1 MRLKKIKM
9 SGFKSFVD
17 PTTVSF
23 VTDKTGIIGPNGCGK
38 SNIIDAVRWV
48 MGETSKQIRG
58 DKMEDVIFNGSADR
72 KPVGQASIELIF
84 DNSEGKAHGQ
94 YAKYSEISVRR
105 DAARDS
111 QSKYFLNGTR
121 CRRRDVV
128 DLFLGT
134 GLGPRSYAIIEQGMI
149 SKLIEAKPE
158 ELRVYV
164 EEAAGISKYRERRRE
179 TENRIQHTRENLERI
194 NDLRGEVQKQLDHL
208 DRQKKQAEKYNT
220 LKEDHKRISAELTVL
235 MLKGYELEKQE
246 KQKTVNATEVG
257 IEKENAELQE
267 IITNIE
273 KQRHA
278 LTSINDI
285 FNEAQAQYYQC
296 ASEVS
301 SIEQKI
307 SDERG
312 NKDTVKDMEQQ
323 ISSEKEEINKKN
335 LVIENLGGEVEHK
348 LKDSLSSMEGSREKL
363 AILKNE
369 IDVKKSDH
377 LSLQGKLASLRALN
391 EENITRQEDSFAEW
405 LKNNTLDNQPRLAD
419 MIDVEKG
426 WEKAVDLVLSNKLH
440 AIATN
445 SLQQHI
451 DKAESLKS
459 GEVMIFKRSP
469 EVAKTSEELLLS
481 KVKCDSDLSSFFHQI
496 FCVETTSEALEFRKK
511 LNTNESVVS
520 KEGVWLGKDWAVIKG
535 KKSVKNEFLSRKAE
549 IDNLTIKENEVNES
563 VSNLE
568 NEYRQKEK
576 AYADLQSDRE
586 ELHEQKLQL
595 ELARSEKVS
604 LEKSLEKNQKIHNS
618 IIAPDSSAEDLSNE
632 LQKALQLQKNSEDKV
647 TMKRK
652 EVESTQESISL
663 LERDRLSQ
671 DSKIQK
677 VQETLNE
684 QKMLVREIEVRS
696 ETLLDDLKSR
706 DIDVDTVK
714 ENLSEN
720 ANITEWEKKENKFSE
735 RITRMGLINLA
746 SIEEFNQQAER
757 KEYLDSQHDDLTE
770 ALSTLESAIAKIDK
784 ETRNRFKDTF
794 EKINLQLQETFPKL
808 FGHGAEAQLVMTEH
822 DLLRTGVAVYARPPG
837 KRLSSMNLLSG
848 GEKALTAVAILFSLF
863 TLNPAPFCILDEV
876 DAPLDDAN
884 VGRFCEIVKDMSSQ
898 VQFII
903 ITHNKTTMEYT
914 NQLIGVTMT
923 EPGVSRLVSV
933 DIDDAIQMTAS

>member
-17 PTTVSF
+17 PTTISF
-23 VTDKTGIIGPNGCGK
+23 ITDKTGIIGPNGCGK

-94 YAKYSEISVRR
+94 YAKYNEISVRR

-121 CRRRDVV
+121 CRRRDVI

-149 SKLIEAKPE
+149 SKLIDAKPE

-179 TENRIQHTRENLERI
+179 TETRIQHTRENLDRI

-208 DRQKKQAEKYNT
+208 ERQKKQAEKYNT
-220 LKEDHKRISAELTVL
+220 LKEDHKRISSELTVL

-246 KQKTVNATEVG
+246 RQTTVSVTEVET
-257 IEKENAELQE
+257 EKENAELQA
-267 IITNIE
+267 ILTNIE
-273 KQRHA
+273 KQRDT
-278 LTSINDI
+278 LTAINSV
-285 FNEAQAQYYQC
+285 FNETQAQYYQC
-296 ASEVS
+296 ASQVS
-301 SIEQKI
+301 SIEQRMGDKK
-307 SDERG
+307 SNQDA
-312 NKDTVKDMEQQ
+312 VKDMEQQ

-335 LVIENLGGEVEHK
+335 IVIENLGGEVEHK
-348 LKDSLSSMEGSREKL
+348 LKDSLSSIESSREKL
-363 AILKNE
+363 AALKNV

-377 LSLQGKLASLRALN
+377 LSLQGKLASLHALN
-391 EENITRQEDSFAEW
+391 EENLTGQDGSFVEW
-405 LKNNTLDNQPRLAD
+405 LKINALDSQPKLAD
-419 MIDVEKG
+419 IIEVEKG

-440 AIATN
+440 AITTS

-451 DKAESLKS
+451 SNAEKLES
-459 GEVMIFKRSP
+459 GEVVIFKRRP
-469 EVAKTSEELLLS
+469 GVDKTSKELLLS
-481 KVKCDSDLSSFFHQI
+481 KVKCDSDLSSFFYQI
-496 FCVETTSEALEFRKK
+496 FCAETTSDALEFQK
-511 LNTNESVVS
+511 NISSNESVVS

-549 IDNLTIKENEVNES
+549 IDNLTAKENEEKKSISSLES
-563 VSNLE
+563 
-568 NEYRQKEK
+568 EYRQKEK
-576 AYADLQSDRE
+576 AYTDLQNDRE

-604 LEKSLEKNQKIHNS
+604 LERSLEKNKKLHNT
-618 IIAPDSSAEDLSNE
+618 IITPDSSIEDLSNE
-632 LQKALQLQKNSEDKV
+632 LQKALQLQKDADDKV
-647 TMKRK
+647 TEKRK

-684 QKMLVREIEVRS
+684 KKMEVRELEVRS

-706 DIDVDTVK
+706 DIDIDTIK
-714 ENLSEN
+714 ENLDEN
-720 ANITEWEKKENKFSE
+720 ANIAEWEKKENKFSE

-746 SIEEFNQQAER
+746 SIEEFNQQTER
-757 KEYLDSQHDDLTE
+757 KEYLDSQLNDLTE

-784 ETRNRFKDTF
+784 ETRSRFKDTF

-863 TLNPAPFCILDEV
+863 ALNPAPFCILDEV

-933 DIDDAIQMTAS
+933 DIDDAMQMTAS

>member
-17 PTTVSF
+17 PTTISF

-94 YAKYSEISVRR
+94 YAKYNEISVRR

-128 DLFLGT
+128 DIFLGT

-149 SKLIEAKPE
+149 SKLIDAKPE

-179 TENRIQHTRENLERI
+179 TENRIQHTRENLDRI

-208 DRQKKQAEKYNT
+208 ERQKKQAEKYNT
-220 LKEDHKRISAELTVL
+220 LKKDHKRISSELTVL

-246 KQKTVNATEVG
+246 KQTTVSATEVET
-257 IEKENAELQE
+257 EKENAELQA
-267 IITNIE
+267 ILTNIE
-273 KQRHA
+273 KQRHV
-278 LTSINDI
+278 LTEINNI
-285 FNEAQAQYYQC
+285 FNETQAQYYQC

-301 SIEQKI
+301 SIEQRMGDKK
-307 SDERG
+307 SNQDA
-312 NKDTVKDMEQQ
+312 VKDMEQQ

-335 LVIENLGGEVEHK
+335 IVIENLGGEVEHK
-348 LKDSLSSMEGSREKL
+348 LKDSLSSIEGSREKL
-363 AILKNE
+363 AALKNV

-377 LSLQGKLASLRALN
+377 LSLQGKLASLLALN
-391 EENITRQEDSFAEW
+391 EESLTGQDGSFAEW
-405 LKNNTLDNQPRLAD
+405 LKINALDSQPRLAD
-419 MIDVEKG
+419 IIEVEKG

-440 AIATN
+440 AITTN
-445 SLQQHI
+445 NLQQHI
-451 DKAESLKS
+451 SNAERLES
-459 GEVMIFKRSP
+459 GEVVIFKRRP
-469 EVAKTSEELLLS
+469 GVAKTSKELLLS

-496 FCVETTSEALEFRKK
+496 FCTETTSDALELRK
-511 LNTNESVVS
+511 NISSNESVVS

-535 KKSVKNEFLSRKAE
+535 KKAVKNEFLSRKAE
-549 IDNLTIKENEVNES
+549 IDNLTVKENEAKES
-563 VSNLE
+563 ISSLE
-568 NEYRQKEK
+568 SEYRQKEK
-576 AYADLQSDRE
+576 TYADLQNDRE

-604 LEKSLEKNQKIHNS
+604 LERSLEKNKKLHNS
-618 IIAPDSSAEDLSNE
+618 IITPDSSIEDLSNE
-632 LQKALQLQKNSEDKV
+632 LQKALQLQKDADDKV
-647 TMKRK
+647 TEKRK
-652 EVESTQESISL
+652 EVEGTQESISL

-684 QKMLVREIEVRS
+684 KKMEVREIEVRS

-706 DIDVDTVK
+706 DIDIDTVK
-714 ENLSEN
+714 ANLDEN
-720 ANITEWEKKENKFSE
+720 ANIAEWEQKENKFSE

-746 SIEEFNQQAER
+746 SIEEFNQQTER

-784 ETRNRFKDTF
+784 ESRNRFRDTF

-933 DIDDAIQMTAS
+933 DIDDAMQMTAS